1 MLGIFGREGVFAA
14 AVWELSQSRPLPRRG
29 LRGFRGT
36 TTATGAR
43 FGDTSIGAAT
53 SNHVDTSLYA
63 SVDEGRD
70 DRVVVVAIN
79 KTSGP
84 VTAEILVTHPVDLL
98 RGQAWQV
105 TPASATPVRG
115 PEVAATAR
123 NAFRVTLAP
132 SSVTTIAIE
141 R

>member
-1 MLGIFGREGVFAA
+1 MVL
-14 AVWELSQSRPLPRRG
+14 
-29 LRGFRGT
+29 
-36 TTATGAR
+36 
-43 FGDTSIGAAT
+43 
-53 SNHVDTSLYA
+53 
-63 SVDEGRD
+63 
-70 DRVVVVAIN
+70 VAIN

-84 VTAEILVTHPVDLL
+84 VTADVLVTHPVDLL

-105 TPASATPVRG
+105 TSASAAPVRG

-132 SSVTTIAIE
+132 ASVTTVAIE